1 MKTTS
6 AEAYRYIVHILTGAV
21 FISFSGVWVA
31 LSQVEPIISAFYRVF
46 FGALFLFIASLVSG
60 DLQRVRPKTL
70 LYCMLCGLCFSGN
83 LLCWHQ
89 AVDYVGPGLATIL
102 GNFQVFVLTFI
113 SLLFFG
119 QTPRVTY
126 FVALALAFV
135 GLFLVIGINWE
146 MLPAAYRVGVYLGL
160 MTALLYAAFIL
171 SLRKIQQLEG
181 NISFIYTLLLVSAV
195 TSMILGPLAW
205 AAGTSF
211 VIPSLSSLGALVALA
226 LFSQTIGW
234 AFIAR
239 SLPHVIPSLAGLIL
253 LLQPALA
260 FLWDVLFFDR
270 QTSTLQSIGIVIVL
284 TAIYLGTRS
293 SRKIP

>member
-6 AEAYRYIVHILTGAV
+6 VEAYRYTAHILTGAV

-31 LSQVEPIISAFYRVF
+31 LSQVEPTISAFYRVF
-46 FGALFLFIASLVSG
+46 FGAIFLLIASMVSG

-70 LYCMLCGLCFSGN
+70 LYCALCGLCFSGN

-102 GNFQVFVLTFI
+102 GNFQVFVLTLI

-119 QTPRVTY
+119 QSPRVTY
-126 FVALALAFV
+126 FLALALAFV

-146 MLPAAYRVGVYLGL
+146 MLPATYRVGVYLGL
-160 MTALLYAAFIL
+160 MTAILYAAFIL

-181 NISFIYTLLLVSAV
+181 NISFIYTLLLVSV
-195 TSMILGPLAW
+195 FTSMILGPLAW
-205 AAGTSF
+205 VTGKSF
-211 VIPSLSSLGALVALA
+211 AIPSLSSLGALVALA

-239 SLPHVIPSLAGLIL
+239 SLPHVMPSLAGLIL

-284 TAIYLGTRS
+284 AAIYLGTRS

>member
-1 MKTTS
+1 MKSTTIES
-6 AEAYRYIVHILTGAV
+6 YRFITHILTGAV
-21 FISFSGVWVA
+21 FISFSGGWVA
-31 LSQVEPIISAFYRVF
+31 LSQVEPMISAFYRVF
-46 FGALFLFIASLVSG
+46 FGAVFLLIASIVSR
-60 DLQRVRPKTL
+60 DLKRVRPKTL
-70 LYCMLCGLCFSGN
+70 LYCALCGLCFSGN
-83 LLCWHQ
+83 LICWHQ

-119 QTPRVTY
+119 QTPRITY
-126 FVALALAFV
+126 FIALALAFF
-135 GLFLVIGINWE
+135 GLFLVIGINWD
-146 MLPAAYRVGVYLGL
+146 MLPATYRVGVYLGL

-181 NISFIYTLLLVSAV
+181 NISFIYTLLLVSVV
-195 TSMILGPLAW
+195 TSMILGPLAL
-205 AAGTSF
+205 GTGKSF
-211 VIPSLSSLGALVALA
+211 AIPSLSSLGALVALA

-260 FLWDVLFFDR
+260 FLWDVLFFNR
-270 QTSTLQSIGIVIVL
+270 QTSTIQFFGIVIVL
-284 TAIYLGTRS
+284 MAIYLGTRS